1 MPIPMEDDKRK
12 KTIAYLIDRQT
23 IRILDLV
30 TSQPVAT
37 ILHTTKID
45 WLELNRRATKLL
57 FRDKNRQLYLYNIA
71 TQVSLPI
78 SDGSAAPRH
87 TLRPPSG
94 GT

>member
-87 TLRPPSG
+87 R
-94 GT
+94 GTRKV